1 VLTVSYSLCVNTMD
15 QPRWL
20 ELAWGDLGIAEAAG
34 ANSNPNVVRYYAEV
48 GHAAVTDD
56 EVAWC
61 AAFLGACLERA
72 GIRSTRSLMAR
83 SYLSWG
89 EALSEP
95 RPGAIAVLSR
105 GFDPRLG
112 HVGFLVGTTSNDVIL
127 LGGNQGDAVRVQPFP
142 RSRLLGLRWPST
154 AAASPPLAERQPDA
168 PAVGDIF
175 ERALVH
181 VLEMEG
187 GYDDDPYDPGGPT
200 NLGITL
206 AVYAHAKGVELTA
219 DNIGALKSE
228 LKQIPVETARRI
240 YRDRYW
246 LASAC
251 PRLPPPLAVFHFDT
265 AVNHG
270 VDGAARML
278 QQAVKVDSDGEIG
291 PATLAAI
298 AARPIQQ
305 TLGAYAEIRRQRY
318 RSLAHFW
325 RFGKGWL
332 RRVDATLAL
341 ATSLNRAIPPTS
353 STPQPTE
360 KQPMSTEIDNTAQ
373 PTAETEPKWWGRSMT
388 IWGVVVTMLST
399 VLPALGPAIGLN
411 ITAELIHQLG
421 DNVVLFGQALGG
433 LVGTVLAI
441 YGRVRASTPLE
452 RRQVTL
458 TL

>member
-1 VLTVSYSLCVNTMD
+1 
-15 QPRWL
+15 
-20 ELAWGDLGIAEAAG
+20 
-34 ANSNPNVVRYYAEV
+34 
-48 GHAAVTDD
+48 
-56 EVAWC
+56 
-61 AAFLGACLERA
+61 
-72 GIRSTRSLMAR
+72 MAR

-112 HVGFLVGTTSNDVIL
+112 HVGFLVGATSNDVIL

-142 RSRLLGLRWPST
+142 RSRLLGLRWAST

-175 ERALVH
+175 ERALAH

-206 AVYAHAKGVELTA
+206 AVYAHSKGVELTA

-246 LASAC
+246 LAAAC
-251 PRLPPPLAVFHFDT
+251 RQLPPPLAVFHFDT

-373 PTAETEPKWWGRSMT
+373 PTADRAQVVGPLHDHLGRRRHH
-388 IWGVVVTMLST
+388 
-399 VLPALGPAIGLN
+399 AL
-411 ITAELIHQLG
+411 
-421 DNVVLFGQALGG
+421 D
-433 LVGTVLAI
+433 
-441 YGRVRASTPLE
+441 RASRAGPGDRPQHHRRAHPPA
-452 RRQVTL
+452 RRQCGAFRAGARRPRRHRSGHLRPRPRQHPPGTAPGNADPVIWAPRR
-458 TL
+458 